1 MIKKYIGDKTFLK
14 SMITLAVPIALQ
26 NLLAASYTLV
36 DTLMVGNLGDVT
48 LSAVGMASQCGL
60 VMNMM
65 VFGLCSGASVFFSQF
80 WGAKDEKGIHKTF
93 GISLLL
99 LLAIALTFFA
109 IFFFNPVGVIK
120 IFNKDAGVVLQGS
133 KYLKI
138 LSWSYPAVA
147 VNLLLSTLLRC
158 TENVKLPMIA
168 TLITTIVNTVLDYG
182 LIYGKFGFAQMGVE
196 GAALATVIAA
206 WTAPVLVL
214 IISAIKRNIVI
225 APPKRLF
232 GFSGRDLLLFLKT
245 AAPTTASE
253 TLWGLGTLV
262 FSIMY
267 SNMGY
272 EQYAAVTILKTFEN
286 MFFVFFVGMCNACC
300 VMIGK
305 SVGSGKIEQAVCDS
319 KRFAVLVPLSSVVLS
334 TLIII
339 FRRELIWL
347 FDMNGKLSELTY
359 NTAMNIMLIYAL
371 ELPIRNIPYIQIVGI
386 FRAGGD
392 TAVGAKADLICLWM
406 LAVPLTMVCAY
417 VLKIPFWAVYAGMY
431 IFEDWPKSAMCI
443 YYLRKLK
450 WLKPVTKEGAEA
462 LEVYK
467 QQNGI

>member
-1 MIKKYIGDKTFLK
+1 
-14 SMITLAVPIALQ
+14 
-26 NLLAASYTLV
+26 
-36 DTLMVGNLGDVT
+36 
-48 LSAVGMASQCGL
+48 
-60 VMNMM
+60 
-65 VFGLCSGASVFFSQF
+65 
-80 WGAKDEKGIHKTF
+80 
-93 GISLLL
+93 
-99 LLAIALTFFA
+99 
-109 IFFFNPVGVIK
+109 
-120 IFNKDAGVVLQGS
+120 
-133 KYLKI
+133 
-138 LSWSYPAVA
+138 
-147 VNLLLSTLLRC
+147 
-158 TENVKLPMIA
+158 
-168 TLITTIVNTVLDYG
+168 
-182 LIYGKFGFAQMGVE
+182 
-196 GAALATVIAA
+196 
-206 WTAPVLVL
+206 
-214 IISAIKRNIVI
+214 
-225 APPKRLF
+225 
-232 GFSGRDLLLFLKT
+232 
-245 AAPTTASE
+245 
-253 TLWGLGTLV
+253 
-262 FSIMY
+262 
-267 SNMGY
+267 
-272 EQYAAVTILKTFEN
+272 

-319 KRFAVLVPLSSVVLS
+319 KRFAVLVPLSSIVLS

-417 VLKIPFWAVYAGMY
+417 VLKIPFWAIYAGMY